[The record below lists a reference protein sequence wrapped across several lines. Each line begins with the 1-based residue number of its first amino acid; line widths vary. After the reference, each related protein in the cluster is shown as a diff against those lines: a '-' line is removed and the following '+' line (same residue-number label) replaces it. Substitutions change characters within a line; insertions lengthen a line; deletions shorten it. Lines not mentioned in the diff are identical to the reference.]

1 MIRAIDH
8 IVILVSDLAATVAD
22 YTALGFTVTPG
33 GEHTGGATHNAL
45 VVFADDAYLELIAF
59 KRPAPEHH
67 WYRHSALGEGLI
79 DFALLPTM
87 IEADL
92 TAARERGLAI
102 EGPFP
107 GGRLRPDRQ
116 QVAWQSGRALTYDLP
131 FLCGDVTPR
140 VLRVPDGAA
149 RTHANGVTGI
159 AGLTVAVADLGASV
173 ARYRALLGTAERAGT
188 PSNQPAAAQTAAFAL
203 GDTAITLATPADD
216 SDTPLHARLAARG
229 EGPFA
234 LALRGID
241 QSAMFDLGLAH
252 GARIELVGR

>member
-8 IVILVSDLAATVAD
+8 IVILVNNLAATIAD

-45 VVFADDAYLELIAF
+45 VIFADDTYLELIAF

-67 WYRHSALGEGLI
+67 WYHYRALGEGLI
-79 DFALLPTM
+79 DFALLPTL

-92 TAARERGLAI
+92 EAARERGLAI

-107 GGRLRPDRQ
+107 GGRLRPDGQ
-116 QVAWQSGRALTYDLP
+116 QVAWQSGRALTPDLP
-131 FLCGDVTPR
+131 FLCADVTPR
-140 VLRVPDGAA
+140 ALRVPDGAA
-149 RTHANGVTGI
+149 RTHANRVTGI

-173 ARYRALLGTAERAGT
+173 SRYRALLGAAEREGT
-188 PSNQPAAAQTAAFAL
+188 RSSSLSAARTATFAL

-216 SDTPLHARLAARG
+216 SGTPLSARLASRG

-234 LALRGID
+234 LALRGVG
-241 QSAMFDLGLAH
+241 QSATFDLSLAH
-252 GARIELVGR
+252 GARLELLAE

>member
-8 IVILVSDLAATVAD
+8 IVILVSNLAAAVAD

-92 TAARERGLAI
+92 AAARERGLEI

-107 GGRLRPDRQ
+107 GGRQRPDGQ
-116 QVAWQSGRALTYDLP
+116 QVAWQSGRTTTPDLP

-140 VLRVPDGAA
+140 GLRVPDGAA
-149 RTHANGVTGI
+149 RAHVNGVTGI
-159 AGLTVAVADLGASV
+159 AGLTVAVADLGVSV
-173 ARYRALLGTAERAGT
+173 SRYRALLGIAERADT
-188 PSNQPAAAQTAAFAL
+188 PTDAPSAARSAAFAL
-203 GDTAITLATPADD
+203 GDTTIMLATPADD
-216 SDTPLHARLAARG
+216 SDTPLSARLAARG

-234 LALRGID
+234 LALRGAA
-241 QSAMFDLGLAH
+241 QGATFDHRLAH
-252 GARIELVGR
+252 GALMEPMQ